1 MEFWNKK
8 VNVCKEAA
16 QMQISIISKFSPEKR
31 MKIAL
36 DFANMGI
43 DQTRKWLR
51 EKYPNISDLE
61 LNLEF
66 VRLIY
71 YEGGTMSEELWRFYE
86 RIMEKKIKKDWASR
100 FRKMMRENNWEYD
113 DVAKL
118 GDFKNGKVI
127 AATISR
133 GLPAFAKLAV
143 VVHELKNKS

>member
-1 MEFWNKK
+1 
-8 VNVCKEAA
+8 
-16 QMQISIISKFSPEKR
+16 
-31 MKIAL
+31 
-36 DFANMGI
+36 
-43 DQTRKWLR
+43 
-51 EKYPNISDLE
+51 
-61 LNLEF
+61 
-66 VRLIY
+66 
-71 YEGGTMSEELWRFYE
+71 
-86 RIMEKKIKKDWASR
+86 MEKKIKKDWASR